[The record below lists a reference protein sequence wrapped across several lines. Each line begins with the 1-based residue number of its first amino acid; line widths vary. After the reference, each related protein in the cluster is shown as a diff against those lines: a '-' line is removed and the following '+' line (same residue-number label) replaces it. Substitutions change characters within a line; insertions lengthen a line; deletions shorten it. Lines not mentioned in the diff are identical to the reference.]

1 MRVDKG
7 LDHRGIYRAIYTS
20 LWDDPG
26 FRKFTINEKLVF
38 LNLRTSPLSNI
49 PVLYPYYLEAIEWQT
64 GIRRKQILKA
74 LRTLVDANWIALEG
88 GVVWVRKGLKFD
100 PNIVLTYEK
109 HLTAVKNIILSLP
122 KLQIVR
128 DFIDFYKISIPY
140 PIPST
145 PIQDTDPDT
154 DKEKDTEKEEESEGK
169 PKVNPFSLF
178 KGETQKPYLL
188 DAALTPEERQERYAK
203 REAAKEKARR
213 DFESLKAESEAGR
226 AN

>member
-140 PIPST
+140 PIPSRYRILILILIRKRILRRKRSLRGNQKST
-145 PIQDTDPDT
+145 PFLSL
-154 DKEKDTEKEEESEGK
+154 KGK
-169 PKVNPFSLF
+169 PKNLIYSTRL
-178 KGETQKPYLL
+178 
-188 DAALTPEERQERYAK
+188 
-203 REAAKEKARR
+203 
-213 DFESLKAESEAGR
+213 
-226 AN
+226 